1 MYLMCCSRMVEDSFL
16 APSGLRLD
24 FELACC
30 LSADSSDLAVVALT
44 NQSVVAS
51 SQSLLAHRLAATI
64 RQALYPANPLENGCY
79 LTACQAYTRSR
90 QSEAPLRPLQLPA
103 PYLPLIAVLQPALS
117 AQY

>member
-1 MYLMCCSRMVEDSFL
+1 MVEDSFL

-24 FELACC
+24 FEPACC

-64 RQALYPANPLENGCY
+64 RRALHLANSLESGCH
-79 LTACQAYTRSR
+79 LTAYQAYTQSR

-103 PYLPLIAVLQPALS
+103 PYSPLIAVLQPALS
-117 AQY
+117 AKR